1 VMECYEKGYLTKEQL
16 DGIEAKWGDAK
27 AANALLQKIIK
38 REGIGD
44 LLAEGVKRAS
54 EKIGG
59 PAADC
64 AIYTMKGSA
73 PRGHDHRGRWEEML
87 DTCVGSTGTLESG
100 QSVEPAEMGLPAR
113 FNPVGADDVVKI
125 VSGMLGRRH
134 FEDSL
139 GTCIFTT
146 RTSLKNLCT
155 AVSAAT
161 GWDYS
166 VDDALRF
173 GRRTACLL
181 RAFNVRCGIGPEVE
195 KPSKRYGSMPTN
207 GPVKGVGIA
216 EHWESMVASWY
227 ERVGYDRKTGRPKAD
242 LLKSLGLESVAK
254 DLWGPAG
261 A

>member
-1 VMECYEKGYLTKEQL
+1 
-16 DGIEAKWGDAK
+16 
-27 AANALLQKIIK
+27 LLQKLIR
-38 REGIGD
+38 REGIGN
-44 LLAEGVKRAS
+44 LLAEGTKRAA

-59 PAADC
+59 PAKDC
-64 AIYTMKGSA
+64 AVYTEKGSA

-100 QSVEPAEMGLPAR
+100 QSVEPAELNLPGR

-146 RTSLKNLCT
+146 RTTLKNLCT
-155 AVSAAT
+155 ALSAAT
-161 GWDYS
+161 GWDYT

-181 RAFNVRCGIGPEVE
+181 RAFNVRSGIGPELE
-195 KPSKRYGSMPTN
+195 KPSKRYGSMPVD
-207 GPVKGVGIA
+207 GPVKGVGI
-216 EHWESMVASWY
+216 EQHWESMVASWY
-227 ERVGYDRKTGRPKAD
+227 ERVGYDRKSGRPKAD
-242 LLKSLGLESVAK
+242 LLKSLGLENVAK
-254 DLWGPAG
+254 DLWGAS